1 MAFIPPWIYRNPLFI
16 ILAVF
21 IVLTA
26 IYVYATPFSK
36 TITVMNESNISHRR
50 YGNIY
55 ATISD
60 EAGNVY
66 MITNQIFL
74 LHFNAVKLAFMLEK
88 GSRFKV
94 SGYGYNIPAL
104 GIYPNITAATK
115 LSG

>member
-1 MAFIPPWIYRNPLFI
+1 MAIIPSWIYRNTLFTI
-16 ILAVF
+16 VAFF
-21 IVLTA
+21 IVLGA
-26 IYVYATPFSK
+26 VYVYATPFSK
-36 TITVMNESNISHRR
+36 TITVANHSSISSRR
-50 YGNIY
+50 HII

-66 MITNQIFL
+66 MISNQILL
-74 LHFNAVKLAFMLEK
+74 LHFNAVQLALMLEK

-104 GIYPNITAATK
+104 GIYPNITSATK